1 MNCLEN
7 GPYPYF
13 LKKRILAKTGHLSNE
28 ACAAELSQFAQEGTT
43 RFVLA
48 HLSAENNL
56 PDLAYVTSQAAL
68 QEAGLRAGVD
78 LIRSFS
84 VHSSPLSLQSVT
96 FYL

>member
-1 MNCLEN
+1 MCI
-7 GPYPYF
+7 
-13 LKKRILAKTGHLSNE
+13 RDRSNE
-28 ACAAELSQFAQEGTT
+28 ACAAELPQFAQEGTT

-78 LIRSFS
+78 FL
-84 VHSSPLSLQSVT
+84 LQVAERVSTEKVT
-96 FYL
+96 VF